1 MYGQDLYFVTVV
13 AIIGFVF
20 LVVAMIL
27 ERIFD
32 RWEVITI
39 PIMDI
44 GLWKMVKTILISTK
58 TYNAGRFGKPV
69 RDVINGSNY
78 SHNTDIVIIVL
89 LKLNKGGTFKVLS
102 TQPWQT
108 TENLLYYSYEIT

>member
-44 GLWKMVKTILISTK
+44 GLWKMVKTILISTTK
-58 TYNAGRFGKPV
+58 YRVDPIGKPV
-69 RDVINGSNY
+69 TGATDGLNY
-78 SHNTDIVIIVL
+78 SHSTAYVMTVL
-89 LKLNKGGTFKVLS
+89 LDLNMD
-102 TQPWQT
+102 
-108 TENLLYYSYEIT
+108 